1 MIEARRITVR
11 GRVQGVGFR
20 PFVYEQA
27 RLLGLKGTV
36 QNNMDG
42 VRIVVEGEPR
52 AIDRLLMRLKKRP
65 PRLSRVDQVLE
76 EKVPVKGYRDFV
88 IQESDR
94 RGDASVVIPVDAAV
108 CEECLEEMFD
118 PGNFRYRYPFINCT
132 QCGPRYTI
140 IEELPYDRP
149 FTAMKSFTMCERCA
163 SEYHDAG
170 NRRHHAQ
177 PIACPECGPKLILF
191 TIGGEKLA
199 EGERALQEAR
209 IRLERGEIVAVK
221 GLGGYH
227 LACDAFD
234 EAAVRRL
241 REGKRRPRR
250 PLAVMVRSLEE
261 ARRLCLLSEAE
272 EKMLASP
279 ESPIVIL
286 DRRSDAGLPELLAP
300 GLGTLGVM
308 LPYTPL
314 HHLLFADGS
323 LRALVMTSANPSG
336 LPILYRDEEAF
347 HYLAD
352 IADAVLSSDREILHP
367 IDDSVVRVRGDVP
380 LFYRRSRGFVPD
392 SLPAPHPVDG
402 VVALGG
408 QQKNVFAIGRG
419 NQIFLGPHIGDMDSL
434 EVIDRF
440 QREFRHLLKW
450 LGIRPKAAAVDLHPG
465 YSTWPLAREMG
476 IPVVPVQHH
485 HAHLVACQVDNG
497 VNEPCFGIILDGTG
511 YGLDGKIW
519 GFEILYGDARSF
531 ERLAHLRY
539 TPLPGSERAVR
550 EPWRNAAGMLAD
562 LFGEEGVEWA
572 KRLFPER
579 MREIDVIAQMT
590 RSGINSPL
598 AGTCGRLFDAVSA
611 LLGVCRAS
619 SYDGE
624 AAIRLSELG
633 RKTEDPEAGEAD
645 EVYPH
650 ALRAGE
656 GGLEEIDFSPMLRE
670 LIRDRFSGVPVARIV
685 EKFQRT
691 VARVCVE
698 RVLSW
703 SERRPGLN
711 RSVALSGGSFH
722 NEYLSQAIADR
733 LRRAGFRVYTHRRV
747 PPSDGGLAIGQLVIA
762 SRQDKAHSEEEGS
775 GDVHGGSG
783 PRGGKRG
790 L

>member
-1 MIEARRITVR
+1 MVEARLITVK

-42 VRIVVEGEPR
+42 VRIVVEGESH
-52 AIDRLLMRLKKRP
+52 AIEKLLKQLKDHP
-65 PRLSRVDQVLE
+65 PRLSRVDQVLT
-76 EKVPVKGYRDFV
+76 EKLPVKGYDDFV
-88 IQESDR
+88 IEESDR
-94 RGDASVVIPVDAAV
+94 HGDSSIVIPVDAAV

-140 IEELPYDRP
+140 IEALPYDRP
-149 FTAMKSFTMCERCA
+149 YTVMKSFTMCERCA
-163 SEYHDAG
+163 SEYHNPG

-177 PIACPECGPKLILF
+177 PIACPKCGPKLSLF
-191 TIGGEKLA
+191 SIKGKKLA
-199 EGERALQEAR
+199 ERENALQETQV
-209 IRLERGEIVAVK
+209 RLERGEIVAVK

-227 LACDAFD
+227 LACDAFN
-234 EAAVRRL
+234 EAAIRRL
-241 REGKRRPRR
+241 RERKRRPKR

-261 ARRLCLLSEAE
+261 AGRLCVLSEAE
-272 EKMLASP
+272 AKMLASP

-286 DRRSDAGLPELLAP
+286 DRKSGTGLPEVLAP
-300 GLGTLGVM
+300 GLVTLGVM

-314 HHLLFADGS
+314 HHLLFADSS

-347 HYLAD
+347 DYLAD
-352 IADAVLSSDREILHP
+352 IADAVLSANREILHP
-367 IDDSVVRVRGDVP
+367 IDDSVVRVREDVSF
-380 LFYRRSRGFVPD
+380 FYRRARGFVPD
-392 SLPAPHPVDG
+392 PLFTKQPVDG

-408 QQKNVFAIGRG
+408 QQKNVFAIGRK

-434 EVIDRF
+434 EVIEHF
-440 QREFRHLLKW
+440 QREFNHLLKW
-450 LGIRPKAAAVDLHPG
+450 LGVKPKVAAVDLHPG
-465 YSTWPLAREMG
+465 YSNWSLAREMG
-476 IPVVPVQHH
+476 VQVVPVQHH
-485 HAHLVACQVDNG
+485 HAHMVSCMEDNEVD
-497 VNEPCFGIILDGTG
+497 EACFGIILDGTG

-519 GFEILYGDARSF
+519 GFEILYGDAHSF

-539 TPLPGSERAVR
+539 TPLPGSEKAIR
-550 EPWRNAAGMLAD
+550 EPWRNAVGMLSD

-579 MREIDVIAQMT
+579 KREIDIIEKMV

-611 LLGVCRAS
+611 ILGVCHTS
-619 SYDGE
+619 TYDGE

-633 RKTEDPEAGEAD
+633 RKTMDHETGEDG
-645 EVYPH
+645 EVYPYTV
-650 ALRAGE
+650 RVTE
-656 GGLEEIDFSPMLRE
+656 DGLEEIDFSPMLRE
-670 LIRDRFSGVPVARIV
+670 LIHDRFSAEPNAKIV

-691 VARVCVE
+691 LARVCVE
-698 RVLSW
+698 RILSW
-703 SERRPGLN
+703 SERRPDLN

-722 NEYLSQAIADR
+722 NEYLSRTIAAR
-733 LRRAGFRVYTHRRV
+733 LKSSGFRVLTHRRV
-747 PPSDGGLAIGQLVIA
+747 PTSDGGLALGQLVIA
-762 SRQDKAHSEEEGS
+762 CRQDN
-775 GDVHGGSG
+775 V
-783 PRGGKRG
+783 
-790 L
+790 